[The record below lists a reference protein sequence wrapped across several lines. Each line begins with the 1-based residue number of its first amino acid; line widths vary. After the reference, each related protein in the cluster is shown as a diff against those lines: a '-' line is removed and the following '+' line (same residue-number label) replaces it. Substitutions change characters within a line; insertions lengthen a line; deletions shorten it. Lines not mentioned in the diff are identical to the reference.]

1 MYMYIYKNRKF
12 NSSILLSLSESTILK
27 KKMNYQCITDT
38 KYKLYTYI
46 HKRERE
52 REIYKY

>member
-1 MYMYIYKNRKF
+1 MYMYIYINRKY

-38 KYKLYTYI
+38 KYKSFI
-46 HKRERE
+46 HTQERE
-52 REIYKY
+52 RES